1 MSLIDK
7 PQFLNRDIPFIVS
20 NYIREYD
27 MVKSNISILLRLGI
41 IDQNQFDHYASL
53 PKLDRQIAIGLLQKD
68 EKISNSIRDE
78 MKRIRNQFIYENN
91 LDESKVL
98 SIKNDAFF
106 LIDCIPNQTKFG
118 NIEFALKNTY
128 TSYYFLKGIELYYS
142 YEQRTGN
149 EVLDIKGISDYKKQ
163 LHQEYFI
170 DFLKTLFC
178 SAEVETVEETI
189 DLLTSFYEMY
199 IHKKLETNFYRE
211 FNNISQIRLNVMG
224 KSFYADHLSE
234 TDKIFVDKSYNLNIL
249 RDLSSYYT
257 SILHRKMR

>member
-1 MSLIDK
+1 MQIIDK
-7 PQFLNRDIPFIVS
+7 SQFLNKNIPFIIS

-41 IDQNQFDHYASL
+41 INQKEFNYYASL

-68 EKISNSIRDE
+68 EKISNAIRDE
-78 MKRIRNQFIYENN
+78 MKIIRNQFIYENN
-91 LDESKVL
+91 LDETKIL

-106 LIDCIPNQTKFG
+106 LIDCIPNQTRFG
-118 NIEFALKNTY
+118 VIEFALKNTY
-128 TSYYFLKGIELYYS
+128 TSYYFIRGIELYYS

-149 EVLDIKGISDYKKQ
+149 EVLDIKGISDNKKE
-163 LHQEYFI
+163 LHRDYFI

-178 SAEVETVEETI
+178 SAELETVEETI

-234 TDKIFVDKSYNLNIL
+234 SDKVFIDKSYNLNIL